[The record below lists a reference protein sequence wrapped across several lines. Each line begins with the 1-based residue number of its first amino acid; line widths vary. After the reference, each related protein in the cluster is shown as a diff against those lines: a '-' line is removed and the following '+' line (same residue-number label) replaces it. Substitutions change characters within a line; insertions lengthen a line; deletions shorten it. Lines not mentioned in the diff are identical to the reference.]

1 MNFIRKLFRKKD
13 PPPEMMKFIAFHVC
27 LNRSAL
33 ISKRMTYSIHV
44 EEDIIKSV
52 KERYGLD
59 DATARIYYQETFKRL
74 KQSGQLK

>member
-1 MNFIRKLFRKKD
+1 MNLLRKLFRKKA
-13 PPPEMMKFIAFHVC
+13 PSPEMMQFITFHVC

-33 ISKRMTYSIHV
+33 TSKRTTYSIHV

-59 DATARIYYQETFKRL
+59 DATARLYYQETFKKL